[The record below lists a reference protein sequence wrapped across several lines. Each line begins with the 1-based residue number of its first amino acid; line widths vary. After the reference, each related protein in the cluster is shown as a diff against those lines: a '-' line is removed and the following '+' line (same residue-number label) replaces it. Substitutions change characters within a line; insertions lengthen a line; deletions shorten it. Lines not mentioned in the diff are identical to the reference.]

1 MRLAGKVAVVTGGGS
16 GIGRGI
22 VLAMAREG
30 ADIAIPDIQ
39 VLNAEKVADEVKALG
54 RKAIA
59 MKTDVTSSADVRAMV
74 ERTREFLGK
83 VDILVNNAGMAAPPG
98 MPFTNNTEED
108 WDRAFAVNTKS
119 VFLTCKAVA
128 PYFIERKAGRIVNI
142 ASIAGPLSAP
152 TMPAYS
158 VAKQGV
164 ITFTRVVA
172 KELAPHG
179 ITANAICP
187 GVLYTEFWQKLAQH
201 IADTNPAFK
210 GMTARQ
216 VFDKRVG
223 DIVPMKVEQQPE
235 DIGNAAVFLA
245 SDEARYIT
253 GQALM
258 VDGGCVM
265 YSTLAVGLAV
275 ESVVGLDRPSHRAT
289 RRRRERE
296 FRKEVRAW
304 LEQNLPD
311 DLRGKAFAASRAD
324 VDEVRRLRAW
334 QKTMAEAGYVG
345 MDWPR
350 EFGGRGAPITE
361 MVILYQEMARAES
374 PQIVNRGGVSM
385 LGPTLMKLGTPEQQ
399 KRFLPR
405 IRTAEDLW
413 CQGFSEPNAGSDLA
427 NLQTRAVLDG
437 DHFVV
442 NGQKVWTSMGHVA
455 DWCFLLVRTDP
466 AAAKHKG
473 ISFLLVD
480 MKTPGIT
487 VRPLRQI
494 TGEAEFNETFF
505 DNVRVPKENLV
516 GKINEGWSVAITTLA
531 YERDLLTFIR
541 HISLRNALHRL
552 VKLTA
557 GPRPQHRSRRAAEDR
572 RAVDRRAGAAA
583 ERLSQPHQDP
593 ARRSARTRGL
603 DVQAVLEPARP
614 GAGAGRDAGDR
625 ALLADRGGLG
635 VGARRRPVA
644 VLRAAG
650 ARQRHPRRHHR
661 DSQNILGE
669 RVLGLP
675 KD

>member
-1 MRLAGKVAVVTGGGS
+1 M
-16 GIGRGI
+16 
-22 VLAMAREG
+22 
-30 ADIAIPDIQ
+30 
-39 VLNAEKVADEVKALG
+39 N
-54 RKAIA
+54 
-59 MKTDVTSSADVRAMV
+59 
-74 ERTREFLGK
+74 
-83 VDILVNNAGMAAPPG
+83 
-98 MPFTNNTEED
+98 
-108 WDRAFAVNTKS
+108 
-119 VFLTCKAVA
+119 
-128 PYFIERKAGRIVNI
+128 
-142 ASIAGPLSAP
+142 
-152 TMPAYS
+152 
-158 VAKQGV
+158 
-164 ITFTRVVA
+164 
-172 KELAPHG
+172 
-179 ITANAICP
+179 
-187 GVLYTEFWQKLAQH
+187 
-201 IADTNPAFK
+201 
-210 GMTARQ
+210 
-216 VFDKRVG
+216 FD
-223 DIVPMKVEQQPE
+223 
-235 DIGNAAVFLA
+235 F
-245 SDEARYIT
+245 S
-253 GQALM
+253 
-258 VDGGCVM
+258 
-265 YSTLAVGLAV
+265 
-275 ESVVGLDRPSHRAT
+275 
-289 RRRRERE
+289 ERE
-296 FRKEVRAW
+296 EAFRKEVRAW
-304 LEQNLPD
+304 LERNLPD

-324 VDEVRRLRAW
+324 VEEVRRLRVW

-385 LGPTLMKLGTPEQQ
+385 LGPTLMNLGTPEQQ

-466 AAAKHKG
+466 TAARHKG

-552 VKLTA
+552 VKLTQSRGRNTDPVIRQKIA
-557 GPRPQHRSRRAAEDR
+557 ELWIGEQALQLNGYRSLTKILRGGQPGPEGSTSKLFWSQLDQELALAATHIIGPYSQIAEGSPWAPDDGQWQFYELLAR
-572 RAVDRRAGAAA
+572 GSGIRAGTT
-583 ERLSQPHQDP
+583 EI
-593 ARRSARTRGL
+593 
-603 DVQAVLEPARP
+603 
-614 GAGAGRDAGDR
+614 
-625 ALLADRGGLG
+625 
-635 VGARRRPVA
+635 
-644 VLRAAG
+644 LR
-650 ARQRHPRRHHR
+650 
-661 DSQNILGE
+661 NILGE